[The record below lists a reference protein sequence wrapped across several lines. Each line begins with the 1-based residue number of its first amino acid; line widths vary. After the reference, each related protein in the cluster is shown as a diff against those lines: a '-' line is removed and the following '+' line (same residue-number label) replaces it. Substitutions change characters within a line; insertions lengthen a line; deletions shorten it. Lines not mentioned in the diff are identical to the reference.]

1 MGLSTRLQWEFS
13 CTFRGCIYIGAFIG
27 DVIGALESKNS
38 KLITTLKVLEFQEF
52 QTFEKVD
59 VQMNVCDAFE

>member
-1 MGLSTRLQWEFS
+1 
-13 CTFRGCIYIGAFIG
+13 
-27 DVIGALESKNS
+27 VIGALESKNS